1 LLKSISLFGIGFL
14 SGFVIAVIVGFLD
27 PDTSYKMGINTF
39 SIEKSISQNS
49 PFAKCKQRQSALEDI
64 ISGQTADLSRVS
76 NEISQL
82 QKKAAD
88 TAMQFTKEEIV
99 RVPNAEL
106 VSNCERVHAHSESAT
121 FAYTKDPS
129 PSPPR
134 THCSSLLD
142 EQIRDV
148 QEKQREYSE
157 LQKAK
162 AQKSDELDH
171 LQQECFGLKK

>member
-121 FAYTKDPS
+121 
-129 PSPPR
+129 
-134 THCSSLLD
+134 
-142 EQIRDV
+142 QIRDV